1 MSEPLTCKD
10 LIEANLDVREFLDTI
25 VASLEDAKERSR
37 SDPDPVIP
45 AKAIAGARRALGV
58 FAEYGFPQLR
68 PYAELMREGC
78 ENLRHLFLKEI
89 VRRLLVD
96 EISEAKAGEALRLLQ
111 SLVDSGQWESYK
123 EDVDAVEAKLNEA
136 DAALQQ
142 RA

>member
-1 MSEPLTCKD
+1 MSEPLTARD

-25 VASLEDAKERSR
+25 VASLEAARERSR

-45 AKAIAGARRALGV
+45 ARAIAGARRALGV

-68 PYAELMREGC
+68 PHAQLMREGC
-78 ENLRHLFLKEI
+78 ETIRRLACKEL
-89 VRRLLVD
+89 VRRLLLDQVN
-96 EISEAKAGEALRLLQ
+96 ETQAGEALRLLQ

-123 EDVDAVEAKLNEA
+123 EDVDEVEAKLNEA

-142 RA
+142 A